1 MEVKKQKKINI
12 KIKKLENINNI
23 NIHYNVKI
31 DYNNIKLYIIKNG
44 IYSKSTSKRI
54 YRILFQ

>member
-23 NIHYNVKI
+23 KIHY
-31 DYNNIKLYIIKNG
+31 NG

-54 YRILFQ
+54 

>member
-54 YRILFQ
+54 YKILFK